1 LQTCVSIGVA
11 IFPNDGSDVDTLL
24 VNADAALY
32 RAKAEG
38 RGSVRFFEADMDRQL
53 RERLALQ
60 QDLRSAEALIRW
72 RYTTS
77 HRRGLMARSSDS
89 RR

>member
-1 LQTCVSIGVA
+1 MWTGINLQTCVSIGVA

-60 QDLRSAEALIRW
+60 QD
-72 RYTTS
+72 
-77 HRRGLMARSSDS
+77 
-89 RR
+89 